1 MAAFPTGERVSRD
14 RESIQASVLVL
25 LSMMLPIAVAQT
37 AAAQSRSACVARSGG
52 VDLCERARAIER
64 EVAPQLPAKVHPN
77 ATFQSVSAVGPR
89 IVVTGVLH
97 AGRRGDPA
105 LLKLR
110 AIMPGV
116 TRSLLCRQEPT
127 AGFVRQCERFATSI
141 GSGMARRPSPSP

>member
-1 MAAFPTGERVSRD
+1 MN
-14 RESIQASVLVL
+14 QASVLVL

-89 IVVTGVLH
+89 IVVTGILH

-127 AGFVRQCERFATSI
+127 AGFVRQGGEIRYVYRLGD
-141 GSGMARRPSPSP
+141 GSTAFTVTLKACPSPSIRA